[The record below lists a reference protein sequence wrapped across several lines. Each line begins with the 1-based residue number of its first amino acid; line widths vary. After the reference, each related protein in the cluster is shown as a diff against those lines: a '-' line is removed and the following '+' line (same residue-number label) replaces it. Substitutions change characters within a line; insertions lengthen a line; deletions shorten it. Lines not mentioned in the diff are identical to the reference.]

1 MSAATEA
8 TYSWAELLY
17 RTLVKHEAIPD
28 GYMAEF
34 VALAN
39 SCQRAAERQA
49 AKGAKL
55 TNEEAALILHNRQS
69 ELEREQKTLTMSENM
84 FLQSIGDRPRAYR
97 SKLQKA
103 WYEGPNAR
111 RDAEE
116 SERTRWLSSLA
127 DIVAKSPTPMGRLL
141 CSQPGNLEL
150 LGGGRRASTLRSRVR
165 ELRKFFAWFSV
176 TYEEEFPTTEEHF
189 TGFLRARASEPC
201 NRGALKA
208 THRSFGFLEEVT
220 GMPLTE
226 RKTKSKLYDVILR
239 ELLSTALPGKPAQQ
253 APRFPIKVLT
263 AVESFVVDETKPAYM
278 RMYAWWVLLQNWCTL
293 RFSDHRGISPRTIQE
308 GAGFWSML
316 LERSKTIGRDKNV
329 QMRPLYLDAA
339 CFFQYPGW
347 FGSGWKLL
355 SQLAPQDRDFLLPGP
370 TPGLQGCTKV
380 ELRYDMGFAI
390 QGRLLAQL
398 SDSSQQHLIPHPAV
412 HFWTPHSSRT
422 FMPSATSALGFPK
435 SDRDYLGGWAAENSD
450 RYARVSRL
458 KIQTM
463 QKAVVQSIS
472 NPSSEDPLG
481 EAETLTHLEQHFSH
495 SLQHVPEHVRSKCLI
510 SLGGTGTAT
519 ELQTRPTA
527 QVVEVPA
534 LSSSLSVPPPGLPAS
549 AEVEPQTDRRK
560 KTDSARTQTLG
571 NNPRERREA
580 LRAACEPGYYICL
593 SGKRSIRTLH
603 CLGKCFMVPG
613 VDYQRFSFSGRL
625 APAASDY
632 DTVCKLCAKS
642 DSKKS
647 KDSSESQT
655 SSSTEEN

>member
-1 MSAATEA
+1 M
-8 TYSWAELLY
+8 
-17 RTLVKHEAIPD
+17 TLVKHEAIPD

-55 TNEEAALILHNRQS
+55 MNDEAALILHNRQS

-116 SERTRWLSSLA
+116 LERTRWLSSLA

-220 GMPLTE
+220 GMPLSE
-226 RKTKSKLYDVILR
+226 RRTKSKLFDVILR

-293 RFSDHRGISPRTIQE
+293 RFSDHRGISPRTVQE

-316 LERSKTIGRDKNV
+316 LERPKTIGRDKNV

-339 CFFQYPGW
+339 CFFQYPRLVRVWVETPQSAGASRQRLPSSGTDTW
-347 FGSGWKLL
+347 TPRLHQGRVALRHGVCHPRQTSCSTLRLFSAASHPTHSSPLLDTTLVQNFHAERHVGTGVHEVRQRLSGRMGSREQRSLCQGFTTEDPDHAEGSG
-355 SQLAPQDRDFLLPGP
+355 SVD
-370 TPGLQGCTKV
+370 
-380 ELRYDMGFAI
+380 
-390 QGRLLAQL
+390 
-398 SDSSQQHLIPHPAV
+398 
-412 HFWTPHSSRT
+412 
-422 FMPSATSALGFPK
+422 
-435 SDRDYLGGWAAENSD
+435 
-450 RYARVSRL
+450 L
-458 KIQTM
+458 K
-463 QKAVVQSIS
+463 
-472 NPSSEDPLG
+472 PL
-481 EAETLTHLEQHFSH
+481 
-495 SLQHVPEHVRSKCLI
+495 VR
-510 SLGGTGTAT
+510 
-519 ELQTRPTA
+519 RP
-527 QVVEVPA
+527 PW
-534 LSSSLSVPPPGLPAS
+534 
-549 AEVEPQTDRRK
+549 
-560 KTDSARTQTLG
+560 
-571 NNPRERREA
+571 
-580 LRAACEPGYYICL
+580 
-593 SGKRSIRTLH
+593 
-603 CLGKCFMVPG
+603 
-613 VDYQRFSFSGRL
+613 
-625 APAASDY
+625 
-632 DTVCKLCAKS
+632 
-642 DSKKS
+642 
-647 KDSSESQT
+647 
-655 SSSTEEN
+655 